1 MPRSVAKT
9 PLTIRLTSG
18 RGRTAAIKT
27 TKRSIQELST
37 VRAFV
42 QARIRSPLT
51 KCENRCC
58 ARRFHPRTHLCYATE
73 SFHSP
78 ECQEIMVAFTR
89 QHTVGLPNDI
99 SLFASR
105 RRSTL
110 PPAGERLFW
119 TADCHICSSGITRIV
134 LFNGLS
140 VSNLRPSHQQ
150 PRGLCTLFVS
160 AILFLCAQ
168 DCDRGAQSFILV
180 CLTEL
185 GSSGENRDILC
196 NFIPFNYYLLI
207 CFLFLAFSSNYLLLV
222 LSLFT

>member
-1 MPRSVAKT
+1 MQREFSLARVPGNYG
-9 PLTIRLTSG
+9 RLTG
-18 RGRTAAIKT
+18 
-27 TKRSIQELST
+27 
-37 VRAFV
+37 
-42 QARIRSPLT
+42 
-51 KCENRCC
+51 
-58 ARRFHPRTHLCYATE
+58 
-73 SFHSP
+73 
-78 ECQEIMVAFTR
+78 

-110 PPAGERLFW
+110 PPAGERLFS
-119 TADCHICSSGITRIV
+119 TADCHICSPGITRIV
-134 LFNGLS
+134 LSKGRS
-140 VSNLRPSHQQ
+140 VSNLWPSHQQ

-168 DCDRGAQSFILV
+168 DCDRGAQSFMLV

-222 LSLFT
+222 LSLFTWFDFRFFNLHFLFAFHWTPEASIFMLVRFMPRVRHKSKYKISKNPENQI